1 MSLANQVAHPI
12 IRGDQVWCPSCKQ
25 YVDLLRI
32 GRAAKIADVSSKTI
46 YRYVEEGKV
55 HIVKIAGSTMRICSV
70 CLLKEQPEIF
80 G

>member
-1 MSLANQVAHPI
+1 MAHPI
-12 IRGDQVWCPSCKQ
+12 IRGDQVWCPCCKQ

-32 GRAAKIADVSSKTI
+32 RRAAKIADVSCKTI

-55 HIVKIAGSTMRICSV
+55 YIVKIAGSTIRICSA
-70 CLLKEQPEIF
+70 CRLKQNDEIS

>member
-1 MSLANQVAHPI
+1 MSSPNQLAHHI
-12 IRGDQVWCPSCKQ
+12 IRGDQVWCPTCKQ

-32 GRAAKIADVSSKTI
+32 RRAAKIADVSSKTI

-55 HIVKIAGSTMRICSV
+55 HIVKVAGSTIRICSV
-70 CLLKEQPEIF
+70 CLLQEQHEVS